1 MILMSEKAVAE
12 ASLSR
17 PDGYI
22 EEVYAAAHR
31 VADGVI
37 HMKLDDYERLLEKYS
52 GRKIVSEQETD
63 QSGVGFELKKILS
76 RFGIH
81 TTDDCPCE
89 KKARYMNKMGIEW
102 CEANIDE
109 IVGWLREEATKR
121 GLPFVDMAGRML
133 VKRAIHNARKATL
146 E

>member
-22 EEVYAAAHR
+22 DEVYTAAHR

-52 GRKIVSEQETD
+52 GRKIVSEPETA

-76 RFGIH
+76 RFGIY

-89 KKARYMNKMGIEW
+89 KRARYMNKMGIEW
-102 CEANIDE
+102 CEQNIDE
-109 IVGWLREEATKR
+109 IVGWLREEAAKR

-133 VKRAIHNARKATL
+133 VKRAIANARKATL